1 MYPVIELSLGDYEN
15 SIDALI
21 KIVDE
26 QNLNSQNIIGKNLI
40 INYIYF
46 NCIAKASMVL
56 KFFRQQC

>member
-46 NCIAKASMVL
+46 NCIAIASMVL
-56 KFFRQQC
+56 EFFRQQC